1 MLIQTHLIC
10 VNHIA
15 HCTLTFNNPPKKC
28 FRSSLDPA
36 EVREEPGCCKKA
48 YNWFCGFDQGNAPK
62 LTKEQEA
69 AMKLKLTDTTEKP
82 LWRNVVNANAIILL
96 AVCVFFYGFFA

>member
-1 MLIQTHLIC
+1 MET
-10 VNHIA
+10 
-15 HCTLTFNNPPKKC
+15 
-28 FRSSLDPA
+28 D
-36 EVREEPGCCKKA
+36 EVREEPSFCKKA

-69 AMKLKLTDTTEKP
+69 EMKLKLTDTTEKP

-96 AVCVFFYGFFA
+96 TVCVFFHGFFG